1 MNRSSGTRMTKNEIR
16 IIGSAALIAVALV
29 SWRFAPRSARL
40 LPLDARKLAPQTA
53 AVEMPSPS
61 SANGPVRQIPPAAA
75 QSSSAES
82 PPVRPAANP
91 ESLDQRTLVGTK
103 WERDG
108 SRIEFGSDGRLFIG
122 GRERAKWRVEG
133 ARIRLYRDATGE
145 EHWLDIVGNKL
156 MWEGQEISRLP

>member
-1 MNRSSGTRMTKNEIR
+1 MCCKPGRFALRFMEV
-16 IIGSAALIAVALV
+16 AALIAVALV
-29 SWRFAPRSARL
+29 AWRLVSRSTQL
-40 LPLDARKLAPQTA
+40 SPVEVGQPAPQTA

-61 SANGPVRQIPPAAA
+61 SANGPVPQIPPTAA

-82 PPVRPAANP
+82 PPGRPAVNP
-91 ESLDQRTLVGTK
+91 EALDQRTLVGTK
-103 WERDG
+103 WEREG

-122 GRERAKWRVEG
+122 GSERAKWRVEG